1 MYVLKKEDAAK
12 ETENTFDSK
21 DAPKLDEKEQTGS
34 VGDTDSSL
42 EKSIEETQVKVR
54 HTENDGEGESSEQ
67 LSTPPV
73 KDDKNVEK
81 ETPNNLET
89 EKSGQET
96 NKDTNTNMKE
106 TPSHVT
112 QSEIGGEISKTL
124 ETDEGN
130 TIPPTAKTENG
141 TDKHVQDEKQDENLK
156 GCPKAD
162 EGNDE
167 EKIDESGNVD
177 EKKEEQSTGDY
188 ENNSGD
194 PEIQNSEQGGQNQ
207 QTSEDTAGEVTE
219 NVFHKCIAILLYTQM
234 F

>member
-1 MYVLKKEDAAK
+1 MQVLKKEDAAK
-12 ETENTFDSK
+12 DTENTFDSK
-21 DAPKLDEKEQTGS
+21 NAPKLDEKEQTGS
-34 VGDTDSSL
+34 VGDTDSSP
-42 EKSIEETQVKVR
+42 EKSIEEEQVKVR

-81 ETPNNLET
+81 ETPNNLEK

-96 NKDTNTNMKE
+96 NKDTNMKE

-112 QSEIGGEISKTL
+112 QTEIGGESSKTL

-130 TIPPTAKTENG
+130 TIPPTDKTENG

-162 EGNDE
+162 EGNVE
-167 EKIDESGNVD
+167 EKVDESANVD
-177 EKKEEQSTGDY
+177 EKKEEQSTGNN

-219 NVFHKCIAILLYTQM
+219 NVFLIMYCNIVVYPNVLA
-234 F
+234 